1 MKSYDMENALAV
13 WAPSPQTPHPGLLLS
28 EEDVTA
34 RKVEAPTVS
43 AVLGGFEL
51 YDSLYARLRS
61 SVPAMRS
68 DTDAV
73 RGDLA
78 SPYFEPAA
86 PKNLGEFN

>member
-1 MKSYDMENALAV
+1 MENVIIAG
-13 WAPSPQTPHPGLLLS
+13 PPFPQMPNAGPLLP
-28 EEDVTA
+28 EKDVTTG
-34 RKVEAPTVS
+34 KVKAPAVS
-43 AVLGGFEL
+43 AVLGGFEF

-73 RGDLA
+73 RGVLA

-86 PKNLGEFN
+86 LKNPGESN

>member
-1 MKSYDMENALAV
+1 MENVITAG
-13 WAPSPQTPHPGLLLS
+13 PPFPQIPNAGPLLP
-28 EEDVTA
+28 EKEVTTG
-34 RKVEAPTVS
+34 KVEAPAVS
-43 AVLGGFEL
+43 AVLGDFEF

-73 RGDLA
+73 RGVLA

-86 PKNLGEFN
+86 LKNPGESN

>member
-1 MKSYDMENALAV
+1 MPNAG
-13 WAPSPQTPHPGLLLS
+13 PLLP
-28 EEDVTA
+28 EKDVTA
-34 RKVEAPTVS
+34 SKVEAPAVS
-43 AVLGGFEL
+43 AVLGSFEF

-73 RGDLA
+73 RGVLA

-86 PKNLGEFN
+86 LKNLDESN

>member
-1 MKSYDMENALAV
+1 VKSYGVENNTT
-13 WAPSPQTPHPGLLLS
+13 PTPPFPQMPNAGPLLP
-28 EEDVTA
+28 EKDVTA
-34 RKVEAPTVS
+34 SKVEAPAVS
-43 AVLGGFEL
+43 AVLGGFEF

-73 RGDLA
+73 RGVLA

-86 PKNLGEFN
+86 LKNLGESN